1 MVKIMYKYNLNDVE
15 WGNFFVKEIFE
26 IEKCKCSK
34 VSSLTEGKIP
44 YVGATN
50 RNNGVLS
57 FVDGEIKLITKGNC
71 IAFICDGEGS
81 IGYSMYKEEDF
92 IGSTTVKVGRNKRL
106 NKYNAKFISTI
117 ADTVRSK
124 YNFGFKRNEE
134 HLKKEILQLPID
146 VNNEPNWHFMEEYIK
161 EREIK
166 QRKELKEY
174 YKSRLLDL
182 VICPEVLT
190 DVEWGEFFIGGND
203 GIFDITAT
211 KSGIDKNKLNIESGN
226 VPYITRSEIDN
237 GINLFIINKQKEK
250 YKQDEGNAITI
261 GLDTQT
267 VFYQSNSFFTGQNI
281 QVLRNE
287 NLNKNNAMFIIPLLK
302 IQMQKFNWGGNGA
315 TLGRLNR
322 TKIALPI
329 DLNGEP
335 NWAYMENF
343 IKNIEQKQIKNIL
356 KYLDEYI

>member
-1 MVKIMYKYNLNDVE
+1 MVLIMYKYHLNDVE
-15 WGNFFVKEIFE
+15 WGNFYVKEIFE

-57 FVDGEIKLITKGNC
+57 FIDGEDKLITKGNC

-146 VNNEPNWHFMEEYIK
+146 DNNNPDWHFMEEYIK
-161 EREIK
+161 ERENK
-166 QRKELKEY
+166 QRNDLKEY

-182 VICPEVLT
+182 VICTEILT
-190 DVEWGEFFIGGND
+190 DVEWGEFFVSDVFDTVQRGKRLTKANQID
-203 GIFDITAT
+203 GEI
-211 KSGIDKNKLNIESGN
+211 
-226 VPYITRSEIDN
+226 PYISSTALNNGVDN
-237 GINLFIINKQKEK
+237 FIGNTEK
-250 YKQDEGNAITI
+250 VRKSDNDLTLANSGSVGACFYHNYEYIASDHVTSLKLPSGSDTVYK
-261 GLDTQT
+261 
-267 VFYQSNSFFTGQNI
+267 
-281 QVLRNE
+281 
-287 NLNKNNAMFIIPLLK
+287 FISVI
-302 IQMQKFNWGGNGA
+302 
-315 TLGRLNR
+315 LGRLEEKYSFNR
-322 TKIALPI
+322 EINDTRIKREKILLPI
-329 DLNGEP
+329 DKDGNP
-335 NWAYMENF
+335 NWFYMENF
-343 IKNIEQKQIKNIL
+343 IKNIEQKQIKNVL
-356 KYLDEYI
+356 KYLDIYIYIYNT